1 MIKKIKSMNQELV
14 VNENYILLKG
24 RDLLNNPLYLY
35 SNTMGT
41 TFMVTIV
48 FLSQLSVDE
57 FLKLKWQFVIL

>member
-57 FLKLKWQFVIL
+57 YLKLKWQFVIL

>member
-1 MIKKIKSMNQELV
+1 MNQELV

-57 FLKLKWQFVIL
+57 FLKF

>member
-1 MIKKIKSMNQELV
+1 MNQELV

-24 RDLLNNPLYLY
+24 RDLLNNPLYPY

>member
-1 MIKKIKSMNQELV
+1 MNQELV

>member
-1 MIKKIKSMNQELV
+1 MNQELV

-24 RDLLNNPLYLY
+24 RNLLNNPLYLY

>member
-1 MIKKIKSMNQELV
+1 MIKKIKGMNQELV

>member
-24 RDLLNNPLYLY
+24 RNLLNNPLYLY

>member
-14 VNENYILLKG
+14 VNENCILLKG

>member
-1 MIKKIKSMNQELV
+1 MNQELV

-24 RDLLNNPLYLY
+24 RNLPNNPLYLY

-48 FLSQLSVDE
+48 FLPQLPVDE

>member
-1 MIKKIKSMNQELV
+1 MNQELV

-48 FLSQLSVDE
+48 FLSQLSVDD

>member
-1 MIKKIKSMNQELV
+1 MIKKIKGMNQELV

-24 RDLLNNPLYLY
+24 RNLLNNPLYLY